1 MAGDKP
7 VTGDDTMAQAFLGRG
22 DYPEMPRINAYEFS
36 LTDVVEA
43 MKKDYAKP
51 DPDWLPK
58 HFEEAKPGE
67 PLITDPIDRTMVS
80 GGYGTED
87 GKTVITLRTKDNTFE
102 PPVLLDK
109 SGKPIDS
116 IAGGGGGGGGGGDD
130 KNPPPPPEDGVE
142 YRDGSRIDYTE
153 GESKLR
159 YTDPSGKTSE
169 IQLNEPLVKRK

>member
-7 VTGDDTMAQAFLGRG
+7 VTGNDTIWQAFPSRA
-22 DYPEMPRINAYEFS
+22 DYPEMPRLNAYEFS
-36 LTDVVEA
+36 LGDVLEVL
-43 MKKDYAKP
+43 KRDYVKP

-67 PLITDPIDRTMVS
+67 LLMTDPIDRTTVS

-87 GKTVITLRTKDNTFE
+87 GKTVITLKTKDNTFE
-102 PPVLLDK
+102 PPVLLDR

-116 IAGGGGGGGGGGDD
+116 IGGGGGGGGGDD
-130 KNPPPPPEDGVE
+130 RNPPPPPEDGVE
-142 YRDGSRIDYTE
+142 YADGSRIDYTE

-159 YTDPSGKTSE
+159 YTDPSGKTSD
-169 IQLNEPLVKRK
+169 IQLNEPLVRRK